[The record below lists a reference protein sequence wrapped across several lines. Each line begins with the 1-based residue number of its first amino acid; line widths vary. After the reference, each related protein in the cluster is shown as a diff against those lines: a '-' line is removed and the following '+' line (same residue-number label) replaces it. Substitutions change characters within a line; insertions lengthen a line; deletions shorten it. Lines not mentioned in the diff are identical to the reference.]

1 VGGVVDILV
10 GQVKGNDLAAGG
22 VDADVQLAPSASL
35 RRAVF
40 FKQPFTRAAQF
51 QSGAID
57 DQVKV
62 ASPVSP
68 GHLNRQSTCPPAQRR
83 MIGNGQ
89 VDLQQPHD
97 RANQPFALA

>member
-68 GHLNRQSTCPPAQRR
+68 VRIPKQSGRGFRFDVGHRSDLIPAA
-83 MIGNGQ
+83 I
-89 VDLQQPHD
+89 PK
-97 RANQPFALA
+97 